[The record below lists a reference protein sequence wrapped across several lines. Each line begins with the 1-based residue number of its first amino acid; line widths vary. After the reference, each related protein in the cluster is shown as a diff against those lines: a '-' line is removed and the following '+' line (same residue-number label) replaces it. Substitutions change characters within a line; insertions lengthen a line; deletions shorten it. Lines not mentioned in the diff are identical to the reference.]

1 MPILI
6 PRMRTT
12 VAVKAGVRRSARN
25 AIRMSCLKRSIID
38 LLDPRRRARRSS
50 FTRRLLLYKYLYEVV
65 RNRVSKRRHFNHT
78 MDSLRRR
85 CGGGTAAAT
94 ISARDDGRRHLAI
107 ADDAP
112 PRSRPPPRLR
122 RARPRAIGG
131 GSLRR
136 DVLRRVAA
144 DARDRHPRGV
154 RRPRR

>member
-38 LLDPRRRARRSS
+38 LLDPCRRALRSS

-78 MDSLRRR
+78 MDSLRQDIRFAF
-85 CGGGTAAAT
+85 AALALVL
-94 ISARDDGRRHLAI
+94 SAAGVYGVMSYGVSQRTRE
-107 ADDAP
+107 
-112 PRSRPPPRLR
+112 
-122 RARPRAIGG
+122 IGI
-131 GSLRR
+131 
-136 DVLRRVAA
+136 RVALV
-144 DARDRHPRGV
+144 ARAGEIITMVLGGATRLMTIGIAAGLLTA
-154 RRPRR
+154 